1 MLSAPACVPDAI
13 AHYEPTLP
21 RQRLPQAT
29 QCDDF
34 SGHFFFERSF
44 LNTHDVAGDGPLAQ
58 PEPTTIVSI
67 RKKSLVADEPSRS
80 RHTVVHHAGPGH
92 LEVRHTLW
100 RALIACEPTSHA
112 WICTPTTAL
121 AHPSGRSTAA
131 LLASRDLLPRP
142 QVSSL
147 MHYEGRAPR
156 RRAGIVSASPAAV
169 LLAARPRAGLILLS

>member
-1 MLSAPACVPDAI
+1 M
-13 AHYEPTLP
+13 
-21 RQRLPQAT
+21 
-29 QCDDF
+29 
-34 SGHFFFERSF
+34 
-44 LNTHDVAGDGPLAQ
+44 
-58 PEPTTIVSI
+58 VSI

-92 LEVRHTLW
+92 LEVRHALW
-100 RALIACEPTSHA
+100 RALFACQPTSHA

-169 LLAARPRAGLILLS
+169 LLAARPRAGLILLSYFQPRAGALCLPALLEARSSILRWVLGGLLPPHGVRRCVGAT

>member
-1 MLSAPACVPDAI
+1 M
-13 AHYEPTLP
+13 
-21 RQRLPQAT
+21 
-29 QCDDF
+29 
-34 SGHFFFERSF
+34 
-44 LNTHDVAGDGPLAQ
+44 
-58 PEPTTIVSI
+58 VSI
-67 RKKSLVADEPSRS
+67 RKKSLVANEPSRS
-80 RHTVVHHAGPGH
+80 WHTVVHHAGPGH